1 MTPRIEHVAKLF
13 GSLPG
18 GVACEDISERYTRD
32 WSGDHSGSALAL
44 LRPRSTA
51 EVQQIMRIATRERIA
66 IVPQGGHTGLVG
78 GATPSSGRNEVILS
92 LERLNAVR
100 EVSPEDFYMVAEA
113 GCILS
118 NLQAAAADAGM
129 FLPIALGAQESCQ
142 IGGNI
147 STNAGGVN
155 VLRYGMTGR
164 MVLGLEAVMPDGSLI
179 SRLKGLR
186 KDNTGYRLSQLL
198 VGAEGTLGVVTAVSL
213 ELFPSPTQIETAFLA
228 LPSYDT
234 VLKFYGIIRRKLGE
248 FVSALEVMDRDS
260 VTLGCPPDSGASAPL
275 ALNSPVFVLLE
286 AATSADINLSD
297 VMLGAL
303 QSCMENGLID
313 DAVIATNRTQRRQFW
328 AVREQLVEEQVRR
341 GRHLRTDV
349 SVAISRIPAVVAEV
363 RAQFARHQPRAQVLV
378 YGHFGDGNLHINV
391 LPPAEIAQGPDIGAW
406 LHDCEA
412 LIFDTIDR
420 HAGSISAE
428 HGIGIK
434 KRPAFLSRATAD
446 EVDIMRRIKAAIDP
460 QNIMS
465 PGRIFT

>member
-1 MTPRIEHVAKLF
+1 MPLTNEQVATLF
-13 GSLPG
+13 SSLPG
-18 GVACEDISERYTRD
+18 GVVSEDISERYTKD
-32 WSGDHSGSALAL
+32 WSSDHFGAALAL
-44 LRPRSTA
+44 LRPRSVA
-51 EVQQIMRIATRERIA
+51 EVQEIMRIASRERIA

-78 GATPSSGRNEVILS
+78 GATPSPDRNEVVLS

-100 EVSPEDFYMVAEA
+100 EVSAENFYMVAEA

-142 IGGNI
+142 IGGNV

-155 VLRYGMTGR
+155 VLRYGMTGK
-164 MVLGLEAVMPDGSLI
+164 MVLGVEAVMPDGRMI

-186 KDNTGYRLSQLL
+186 KDNTGYRLSQMM

-228 LPSYDT
+228 VPSYDAA
-234 VLKFYGIIRRKLGE
+234 LQFYGVIRRKLGE
-248 FVSALEVMDRDS
+248 FVSALEVMDHDS
-260 VTLGCPPDSGASAPL
+260 VALACLPHTGASAPL
-275 ALNSPVFVLLE
+275 TLNSPVYVLLE
-286 AATSADINLSD
+286 AATSIDISLSE

-303 QSCMENGLID
+303 QSCMEDALID
-313 DAVIATNRTQRRQFW
+313 DAVIATNGTQRRQFW
-328 AVREQLVEEQVRR
+328 AVREQVVEEQVRR

-349 SVAISRIPAVVAEV
+349 SVAISRIPAVVAEI
-363 RAQFARHQPRAQVLV
+363 REQFNRHQLKARVLV
-378 YGHFGDGNLHINV
+378 YGHFGDGNLHINA
-391 LPPAEIAQGPDIGAW
+391 LPPADIAQGAEVEAW
-406 LHDCEA
+406 LHACEE
-412 LIFDTIDR
+412 LIFNAIDR

-434 KRPAFLSRATAD
+434 KRAAFLSRATAD

-460 QNIMS
+460 QNIMN
-465 PGRIFT
+465 PGRIFS